1 MLKYH
6 SLHGH
11 LYYYIGDYRTYLPN
25 SDQLGFIYR
34 GMDRAHDV
42 LLPRLDKN
50 VQDYVHDRTDAKS
63 VGNKAVGVQAP
74 PWALFCKQK
83 QKSDAI
89 LYTKLERTDSNSR
102 WCRREYQGLCPL
114 SLPQGDRRYWE
125 ALRSPH

>member
-74 PWALFCKQK
+74 HGHSFAN
-83 QKSDAI
+83 KSKRVMLSFI
-89 LYTKLERTDSNSR
+89 PNSNELIPIRGGVAVSIKV
-102 WCRREYQGLCPL
+102 CVP
-114 SLPQGDRRYWE
+114 
-125 ALRSPH
+125 